1 EAHAAELAHHF
12 AEAEAALG
20 AAKLV
25 HYSQIAGEA
34 ALAARAHEEA
44 LVHFERA
51 LAAKEGQPLDAETAE
66 LLFGLGRAQLGTVQ
80 RHELVR
86 AVANMV
92 RAFDYFVETAEVER
106 AIAIATHPLPPSVA
120 LAQTEA
126 SAMIA
131 RALTL
136 VSQGSHEEGRLLSTY
151 GSFLA
156 VDGDYQRAGDAFQRA
171 LDISRQ
177 HEDVALETRT
187 LVNASYSDWV
197 HFRLR
202 ELLEKGLRAIDLAAH
217 TGDQLSG
224 VTARAWV
231 TRALISLGEQED
243 ARVHAEATLAQAA
256 KLRQAWWLGVSR
268 GNLALLSAHQ
278 GDWTAARA
286 MSDAGLG
293 GAPRDPRLLALRA
306 TIEYQV
312 GDFGQGAAHVDR
324 LKETMPDFPAPGP
337 SGEHAFV
344 AAALPL
350 VGHIA
355 GVEEHA
361 DVARAAADRVLAS
374 SGRVPMLAA
383 LARTGLAF
391 LAAQRGDAS
400 AAETLHAGLEPFGG
414 GAIPFLPL
422 SADRLLGMLA
432 ATMSRF
438 DTAAAHF
445 EAALEFCRRSGYRP
459 EYAWTAFEYSD
470 ALQRRRQPGDEA
482 RAVTLREEALAI
494 AGELGMRFL
503 LERVLARRSI
513 LKA

>member
-1 EAHAAELAHHF
+1 
-12 AEAEAALG
+12 
-20 AAKLV
+20 
-25 HYSQIAGEA
+25 
-34 ALAARAHEEA
+34 
-44 LVHFERA
+44 
-51 LAAKEGQPLDAETAE
+51 
-66 LLFGLGRAQLGTVQ
+66 
-80 RHELVR
+80 
-86 AVANMV
+86 
-92 RAFDYFVETAEVER
+92 
-106 AIAIATHPLPPSVA
+106 
-120 LAQTEA
+120 
-126 SAMIA
+126 
-131 RALTL
+131 
-136 VSQGSHEEGRLLSTY
+136 
-151 GSFLA
+151 
-156 VDGDYQRAGDAFQRA
+156 
-171 LDISRQ
+171 
-177 HEDVALETRT
+177 
-187 LVNASYSDWV
+187 
-197 HFRLR
+197 
-202 ELLEKGLRAIDLAAH
+202 
-217 TGDQLSG
+217 
-224 VTARAWV
+224 
-231 TRALISLGEQED
+231 
-243 ARVHAEATLAQAA
+243 
-256 KLRQAWWLGVSR
+256 
-268 GNLALLSAHQ
+268 
-278 GDWTAARA
+278 
-286 MSDAGLG
+286 
-293 GAPRDPRLLALRA
+293 
-306 TIEYQV
+306 
-312 GDFGQGAAHVDR
+312 
-324 LKETMPDFPAPGP
+324 MPDFPAPGP